1 MGIWAK
7 FTRFFSGNGDYTG
20 YQNGEPI
27 SIPVADA
34 KTYTP
39 DAATQLGTVW
49 ACVNLISETIASIPI
64 DVYSFDKDGKRTADR
79 DCNLD
84 FVLNSSPNQDMTSYE
99 FWQTMTMNRLLRG
112 NAYAHII
119 RKTDGT
125 AYILYP
131 LSADQM
137 NVKREND
144 NSVVYEYTDRHGK
157 IIRYNSDEIMH
168 WKGIGN
174 GLIGLSPIE
183 YMRSTL
189 TEAMAAQENA
199 IKVFVD
205 KGKIYG
211 VITPNQVLNQKQKI
225 SVAKSFQ
232 ASGERVAVLDCGMEF
247 HAMALSPADTQLLET
262 RKFSTAEICRWFGV
276 PPALV
281 GAESGDYEK
290 LERWFYKAT
299 ILPLCVSAEKALMKR
314 VATKD
319 ERHNHEVRFRIGEL
333 NRADDQ
339 ARATIYATQVQN
351 GLRTRNEI
359 RNAEGWNPVDVAQAD
374 TLTVQSNLMPLDALG
389 QIAPSLEETNNTPK
403 PEKN

>member
-1 MGIWAK
+1 MGFWAK
-7 FTRFFSGNGDYTG
+7 FTRFFTGNGDYTG
-20 YQNGEPI
+20 YQNSGPVT
-27 SIPVADA
+27 IPVTESKA
-34 KTYTP
+34 YTP
-39 DAATQLGTVW
+39 DAAAQLGTVW
-49 ACVNLISETIASIPI
+49 ACVNLISQTLASIPV
-64 DVYSFDKDGKRTADR
+64 DVFTFDAAGKRILDKK
-79 DCNLD
+79 CNLD
-84 FVLNSSPNQDMTSYE
+84 FVLNASPNQDMTSYE
-99 FWQTMTMNRLLRG
+99 FWQTMAMNRLLRG

-131 LSADQM
+131 LSPDQM

-144 NSVVYEYTDRHGK
+144 NSVIYEYTDRHGN
-157 IIRYNSDEIMH
+157 IIRYAPDEIMH
-168 WKGIGN
+168 WKGVGN

-183 YMRSTL
+183 YMRNTL

-199 IKVFVD
+199 IKIFVE

-211 VITPNQVLNQKQKI
+211 VISPNQVLNQKQKI

-232 ASGERVAVLDCGMEF
+232 ASGDHVAVLDCGMEF
-247 HAMALSPADTQLLET
+247 HAMSLSPADTQLLET

-319 ERHNHEVRFRIGEL
+319 ERHSHEIRFRIGEL
-333 NRADDQ
+333 NRADDA
-339 ARATIYATQVQN
+339 ARAAIYATQVQN
-351 GLRTRNEI
+351 GLRSRNEI
-359 RNAEGWNPVDVAQAD
+359 RDTEGWNPSDVAGAD
-374 TLTVQSNLMPLDALG
+374 SLTIQSNLIPLEMLG
-389 QIAPSLEETNNTPK
+389 QTAPSQEGTMNSTN

>member
-1 MGIWAK
+1 MGFWAK
-7 FTRFFSGNGDYTG
+7 FTRYFSGSGDYTG
-20 YQNGEPI
+20 YQNGDPI
-27 SIPVADA
+27 SIPVAQA

-49 ACVNLISETIASIPI
+49 ACVNLISQTIASIPI
-64 DVYSFDKDGKRTADR
+64 DVFSFDKNGKRSVDR
-79 DCNLD
+79 QCNLD
-84 FVLNSSPNQDMTSYE
+84 FILNASPNQDMTSYE
-99 FWQTMTMNRLLRG
+99 FWQTMAMNRLLRG

-119 RKTDGT
+119 RKDDGT

-137 NVKREND
+137 SVKRELD
-144 NSVVYEYTDRHGK
+144 NSITYEYTDRFGK
-157 IIRYNSDEIMH
+157 IIKYQPEEIMH

-174 GLIGLSPIE
+174 GLVGLSPIE

-199 IKVFVD
+199 IKIFVE

-211 VITPNQVLNQKQKI
+211 VISPNQVLNQKQKV

-232 ASGERVAVLDCGMEF
+232 QSGDHVAVLDCGMEF
-247 HAMALSPADTQLLET
+247 HAMSLSPADTQLLET
-262 RKFSTAEICRWFGV
+262 RKFSTSEICRWFGV

-314 VATKD
+314 VATQD
-319 ERHNHEVRFRIGEL
+319 ERHNHEVRFRLGEL

-339 ARATIYATQVQN
+339 TRAAIYATHVQN
-351 GLRTRNEI
+351 GLRSRNEI
-359 RNAEGWNPVDVAQAD
+359 RNVEGWNSSEIPEAD
-374 TLTVQSNLMPLDALG
+374 SLTVQSNLMPLESLG
-389 QIAPSLEETNNTPK
+389 KTEPSQEGTMNSIN